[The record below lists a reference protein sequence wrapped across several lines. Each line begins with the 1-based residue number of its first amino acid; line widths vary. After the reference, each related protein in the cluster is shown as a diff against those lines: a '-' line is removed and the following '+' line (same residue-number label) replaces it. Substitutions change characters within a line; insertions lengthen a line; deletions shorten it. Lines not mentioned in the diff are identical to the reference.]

1 MKTMVKFFMHP
12 NLTKSFT
19 TSDKLIQVGVMH
31 TTREPWLSIAKF
43 GQLLSWE
50 TQGRNDFSVIYFYA
64 KASRIASFLDKL
76 IEKFRWGKNRYHSYA
91 ISYFLMAFFYPLRSY
106 IPTADFKEEA
116 DSGIAARALKVNI
129 PELTCTMRWKK
140 IAFLQYFLEETSSE
154 YTIIINSSSILNV
167 KLIKQSLEQISRTVD
182 HIYAGPIG
190 TAHDCNF
197 VSGAFTVLNR
207 NSVKLLLDNLD
218 VIPVHVMDDVCFGTA
233 FKKLGINLINIDSLS
248 IDSLQ
253 QLENTDAVNLSEYG
267 HFRVKSGTLKNRND
281 IIIMKELI
289 SRLKKH
295 KIYKP

>member
-1 MKTMVKFFMHP
+1 MVKFFMH
-12 NLTKSFT
+12 LDRTETFT
-19 TSDKLIQVGVMH
+19 TSDKLIQVGVLH
-31 TTREPWLSIAKF
+31 TTREPWLSIVKF

-50 TQGRNDFSVIYFYA
+50 TQGSDDFSVIYFYA
-64 KASRIASFLDKL
+64 KASRMASFLDKL
-76 IEKFRWGKNRYHSYA
+76 IENFRWGKNRYHAYA
-91 ISYFLMAFFYPLRSY
+91 ISYFLMAFFYPWRRY
-106 IPTADFKEEA
+106 IPKANFKEEA

-154 YTIIINSSSILNV
+154 YTIITNSSSILNV
-167 KLIKQSLEQISRTVD
+167 EFIKQSLEQISRTVD

-190 TAHDCNF
+190 AAHDCNF

-207 NSVKLLLDNLD
+207 NSVKILLENLD
-218 VIPVHVMDDVCFGTA
+218 VIPVHVMDDVSFGTA

-253 QLENTDAVNLSEYG
+253 KLENTDAVNLSEYG

-281 IIIMKELI
+281 IMIMKELI
-289 SRLKKH
+289 FRLKKH
-295 KIYKP
+295 KIY